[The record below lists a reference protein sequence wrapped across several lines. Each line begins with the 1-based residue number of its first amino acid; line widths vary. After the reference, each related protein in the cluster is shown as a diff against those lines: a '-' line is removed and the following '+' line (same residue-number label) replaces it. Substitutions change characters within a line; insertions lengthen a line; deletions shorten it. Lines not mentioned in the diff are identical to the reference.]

1 MIYLYANKMSFMKK
15 DLTVIPVEII
25 ERKIYLIRGMK
36 VMLDRDLAFLYE
48 INTKVLI
55 QAIKRNKDRFPYDFM
70 FQISEK
76 EFKNWRSQIVTSN
89 PGAKMGLRRP
99 PYVFTEHGV
108 AMLSSVLK
116 SKKAVQVNVAIVR
129 AFIKLREL
137 LATHKDLILEI
148 DKIKR
153 EQKGQNKRI
162 QSIISIINQMLNP
175 PIDENREPMGFR
187 DREVKIKK

>member
-1 MIYLYANKMSFMKK
+1 MI
-15 DLTVIPVEII
+15 IPEEII
-25 ERKIYLIRGMK
+25 ERKIYLVRGIK
-36 VMLDRDLAFLYE
+36 IMLDSDLAFLYGVQ
-48 INTKVLI
+48 TRVLI
-55 QAIKRNKDRFPYDFM
+55 QAIKRNKDRFPSDFM
-70 FQISEK
+70 FQITKK
-76 EFKNWRSQIVTSN
+76 EFENWRSQIVMSN

-116 SKKAVQVNVAIVR
+116 SKKAVQVNILIVR

-153 EQKGQNKRI
+153 EQKNQNQKI
-162 QSIISIINQMLNP
+162 NSVINIISQMLNP
-175 PIDENREPMGFR
+175 PVNENKEPIGFK
-187 DREVKIKK
+187 DREEKKKK